1 MSEFIKILLSLSV
14 SGALLLLL
22 ILGLKPLYKN
32 KFSKRWQY
40 YIWIVVALRFL
51 LPFTPDTTIIGS
63 LFEKFD
69 TTAITNEIPT
79 TPNVPVPA
87 DTGNSKAEPIQT
99 NREITTAAM
108 REPFNKYV
116 CLFFIW
122 SALALVL
129 FVRKVTVYQGFIQY
143 IKAGNKEV
151 SDIKILNLLSDCEEK
166 LNIKTRVE
174 LSCNPL
180 IASPMLIGF
189 FRPRIIL
196 PSHEWEDKE
205 LSYIFVHELIH
216 YKQRDMFYKWLI
228 QIVVCVH
235 WFNPFVYLLEKEVN
249 KSCELSCDE
258 KVISVLDDTARRE
271 YGDILISFLKSN
283 NLYKSSLASVTLT
296 EGAEQ
301 LKERLG
307 AIMKFRKKSK
317 VIIAITA
324 IFTVAVCICFFVAG
338 AYAAPS
344 TANEKNSF
352 MEAAADIFGNDEEKK
367 QFTEIISA
375 SGEMIGIIDNNKE
388 IERLVKQLD
397 IESWND
403 MEQLPEDI
411 DLVYSYISYEV
422 IDEPIFLPDG
432 IPLVHM
438 STLELYISDKGEYI
452 IRDYDQE
459 IETIARISEK
469 AGRFLN
475 APEDLELN
483 KNITAKDILDGWG
496 LDFYVPNG
504 DIENILDGWGL
515 DFYVPNSDIE
525 KIDDIENAQYYQGKT
540 SFTEKELRKTSK
552 EQKIQF
558 YGADQNTLLN
568 EIDDISEIA
577 QYLNGLALDQWEY
590 ADNAPNP
597 EEVECQIVRFMLSRD
612 NKKELKEM
620 DTQILYKS
628 NGNYYIE
635 EIIPGEYSDR
645 GEFITHYQVS
655 EEIAKYILS
664 YIETASN

>member
-1 MSEFIKILLSLSV
+1 MNEFMKILLSLSV

-51 LPFTPDTTIIGS
+51 LPFTPDTTIVGS

-69 TTAITNEIPT
+69 TAAITNEIPT
-79 TPNVPVPA
+79 SPNVPVPA
-87 DTGNSKAEPIQT
+87 DTDNSKAEPTQT

-143 IKAGNKEV
+143 IKAGNKEL

-196 PSHEWEDKE
+196 PAYELEDKE
-205 LSYIFVHELIH
+205 LSYIFVHELTH

-258 KVISVLDDTARRE
+258 KVIAVLDDKGKRE
-271 YGDILISFLKSN
+271 YGDTLISFLKLN

-307 AIMKFRKKSK
+307 AIMNFKKK
-317 VIIAITA
+317 NKPVVILTSILTLFLVISAIVIGVYT
-324 IFTVAVCICFFVAG
+324 TGSG
-338 AYAAPS
+338 ASNAHAAPLSNPQLDTEGKPSLTLDVSSCAVNVLPATDNKISAEYNSNVYDVKIDESDDSRKVSISCKTS
-344 TANEKNSF
+344 TNT
-352 MEAAADIFGNDEEKK
+352 NDETIKLYIPDIDYGEVSLTADSAHLTYDFIRSGNIAGNFNMASVFLTLPEGFNGSLNAVANSGYFQLISKDDFK
-367 QFTEIISA
+367 DTTTTITNSGDWGEIYTPKNFTE
-375 SGEMIGIIDNNKE
+375 
-388 IERLVKQLD
+388 
-397 IESWND
+397 
-403 MEQLPEDI
+403 
-411 DLVYSYISYEV
+411 
-422 IDEPIFLPDG
+422 
-432 IPLVHM
+432 
-438 STLELYISDKGEYI
+438 
-452 IRDYDQE
+452 
-459 IETIARISEK
+459 
-469 AGRFLN
+469 
-475 APEDLELN
+475 
-483 KNITAKDILDGWG
+483 
-496 LDFYVPNG
+496 
-504 DIENILDGWGL
+504 
-515 DFYVPNSDIE
+515 
-525 KIDDIENAQYYQGKT
+525 
-540 SFTEKELRKTSK
+540 
-552 EQKIQF
+552 
-558 YGADQNTLLN
+558 
-568 EIDDISEIA
+568 
-577 QYLNGLALDQWEY
+577 
-590 ADNAPNP
+590 
-597 EEVECQIVRFMLSRD
+597 
-612 NKKELKEM
+612 
-620 DTQILYKS
+620 S
-628 NGNYYIE
+628 NGNYTFTNGTGNNVINVTRKGSGVMGIYTSDAFDSSNFPE
-635 EIIPGEYSDR
+635 EWKDLWSDTWQ
-645 GEFITHYQVS
+645 GTPWEDDWWQNS
-655 EEIAKYILS
+655 WKEED
-664 YIETASN
+664 

>member
-1 MSEFIKILLSLSV
+1 MNEFMKILLSLSV

-51 LPFTPDTTIIGS
+51 LPFTPDTTIVGS

-69 TTAITNEIPT
+69 TAAITNEIPT
-79 TPNVPVPA
+79 SPNVPVPA

-99 NREITTAAM
+99 NRETTTAAM
-108 REPFNKYV
+108 REPVDKYV

-129 FVRKVTVYQGFIQY
+129 FVRKITVYQGFIQY

-196 PSHEWEDKE
+196 PAHEWEDKE

-271 YGDILISFLKSN
+271 YGDTLISFLKSN

-307 AIMKFRKKSK
+307 AIMKFREKSK
-317 VIIAITA
+317 VIIAITT
-324 IFTVAVCICFFVAG
+324 IFTVAACVCFFVTG

-344 TANEKNSF
+344 VANGMKPWVNS
-352 MEAAADIFGNDEEKK
+352 
-367 QFTEIISA
+367 EI
-375 SGEMIGIIDNNKE
+375 
-388 IERLVKQLD
+388 
-397 IESWND
+397 
-403 MEQLPEDI
+403 
-411 DLVYSYISYEV
+411 
-422 IDEPIFLPDG
+422 
-432 IPLVHM
+432 
-438 STLELYISDKGEYI
+438 
-452 IRDYDQE
+452 
-459 IETIARISEK
+459 
-469 AGRFLN
+469 
-475 APEDLELN
+475 
-483 KNITAKDILDGWG
+483 
-496 LDFYVPNG
+496 
-504 DIENILDGWGL
+504 
-515 DFYVPNSDIE
+515 
-525 KIDDIENAQYYQGKT
+525 
-540 SFTEKELRKTSK
+540 
-552 EQKIQF
+552 
-558 YGADQNTLLN
+558 LN
-568 EIDDISEIA
+568 EILTED
-577 QYLNGLALDQWEY
+577 G
-590 ADNAPNP
+590 
-597 EEVECQIVRFMLSRD
+597 V
-612 NKKELKEM
+612 
-620 DTQILYKS
+620 
-628 NGNYYIE
+628 YYYY
-635 EIIPGEYSDR
+635 GY
-645 GEFITHYQVS
+645 
-655 EEIAKYILS
+655 
-664 YIETASN
+664 

>member
-1 MSEFIKILLSLSV
+1 MNEFVKILLSLSV

-69 TTAITNEIPT
+69 TTAITNEIPAN
-79 TPNVPVPA
+79 PNVPVPA
-87 DTGNSKAEPIQT
+87 DTGNSKAEPIQP

-108 REPFNKYV
+108 REPVDKYV

-166 LNIKTRVE
+166 LKIKTRVE

-180 IASPMLIGF
+180 IGF

-196 PSHEWEDKE
+196 PVGEWEDKE

-258 KVISVLDDTARRE
+258 KVISILNEKAKRE
-271 YGDILISFLKSN
+271 YGDTLISFLKSN

-317 VIIAITA
+317 AIIAITA
-324 IFTVAVCICFFVAG
+324 IFTAAVCVCFFVTG

-344 TANEKNSF
+344 AANDMKTWKDSEILNEILTEDGVYYIFCDGAGEDDKPLSSVSAGSIKFVLVRKDSYTSIGPFDN
-352 MEAAADIFGNDEEKK
+352 METLMEDVAEQCEYMNTLTQEEKK
-367 QFTEIISA
+367 LVMEAVADICGNVESDNKNSIFEMELDRYYDDTDPFVNERLFCVSEDISTLKAKISFQMDGKSGLVEIRDNETDELIWANTWNENIENDTFTISLNNILKENEYVIRFVGTEINYAKI
-375 SGEMIGIIDNNKE
+375 
-388 IERLVKQLD
+388 
-397 IESWND
+397 
-403 MEQLPEDI
+403 
-411 DLVYSYISYEV
+411 EV
-422 IDEPIFLPDG
+422 IFESG
-432 IPLVHM
+432 LVR
-438 STLELYISDKGEYI
+438 ERE
-452 IRDYDQE
+452 RP
-459 IETIARISEK
+459 R
-469 AGRFLN
+469 
-475 APEDLELN
+475 
-483 KNITAKDILDGWG
+483 
-496 LDFYVPNG
+496 
-504 DIENILDGWGL
+504 
-515 DFYVPNSDIE
+515 
-525 KIDDIENAQYYQGKT
+525 
-540 SFTEKELRKTSK
+540 
-552 EQKIQF
+552 
-558 YGADQNTLLN
+558 
-568 EIDDISEIA
+568 
-577 QYLNGLALDQWEY
+577 
-590 ADNAPNP
+590 
-597 EEVECQIVRFMLSRD
+597 
-612 NKKELKEM
+612 
-620 DTQILYKS
+620 KS
-628 NGNYYIE
+628 N
-635 EIIPGEYSDR
+635 
-645 GEFITHYQVS
+645 
-655 EEIAKYILS
+655 
-664 YIETASN
+664 

>member
-1 MSEFIKILLSLSV
+1 MNEFIKILLSLSV

-79 TPNVPVPA
+79 NPNVPVPA

-108 REPFNKYV
+108 REPVDKYV

-166 LNIKTRVE
+166 LKIKTRVE

-196 PSHEWEDKE
+196 PSREWEDKE

-258 KVISVLDDTARRE
+258 KVISILNEKAKRE
-271 YGDILISFLKSN
+271 YGDTLISFLKSN

-317 VIIAITA
+317 AIIAITA
-324 IFTVAVCICFFVAG
+324 IFTAAVCVCFFVTG

-344 TANEKNSF
+344 AANDMKTWKDSEILNEILTEDGVYYIFCDGAGEDDKPLSSVSAGSIKFVLVRKDSYTSIGPFDN
-352 MEAAADIFGNDEEKK
+352 METLMEDVAEQCEYMNTLTQEEKK
-367 QFTEIISA
+367 LVMEAVADICGNVESDNKNSIFEMELDRYYDDTDPFVNERLFCVSEDISTLKAKISFQMDGKSGLVEIRDNETDELIWANTWNENIENDTFTISLNNILKENEYVIRFVGTEINYAKI
-375 SGEMIGIIDNNKE
+375 
-388 IERLVKQLD
+388 
-397 IESWND
+397 
-403 MEQLPEDI
+403 
-411 DLVYSYISYEV
+411 EV
-422 IDEPIFLPDG
+422 IFESG
-432 IPLVHM
+432 LVR
-438 STLELYISDKGEYI
+438 ERE
-452 IRDYDQE
+452 RP
-459 IETIARISEK
+459 R
-469 AGRFLN
+469 
-475 APEDLELN
+475 
-483 KNITAKDILDGWG
+483 
-496 LDFYVPNG
+496 
-504 DIENILDGWGL
+504 
-515 DFYVPNSDIE
+515 
-525 KIDDIENAQYYQGKT
+525 
-540 SFTEKELRKTSK
+540 
-552 EQKIQF
+552 
-558 YGADQNTLLN
+558 
-568 EIDDISEIA
+568 
-577 QYLNGLALDQWEY
+577 
-590 ADNAPNP
+590 
-597 EEVECQIVRFMLSRD
+597 
-612 NKKELKEM
+612 
-620 DTQILYKS
+620 KS
-628 NGNYYIE
+628 N
-635 EIIPGEYSDR
+635 
-645 GEFITHYQVS
+645 
-655 EEIAKYILS
+655 
-664 YIETASN
+664 

>member
-32 KFSKRWQY
+32 RFSKRWQY
-40 YIWIVVALRFL
+40 YIWIIAALRFL
-51 LPFTPDTTIIGS
+51 LPFTPDTTIVGS
-63 LFEKFD
+63 LFEKPD
-69 TTAITNEIPT
+69 TTAVTNEIPAGT
-79 TPNVPVPA
+79 NVPA
-87 DTGNSKAEPIQT
+87 STDTDNSKTEPIQT
-99 NREITTAAM
+99 NREVTTAAM
-108 REPFNKYV
+108 HEPFNRYI
-116 CLFFIW
+116 CLFFMW
-122 SALALVL
+122 SVFALVL
-129 FVRKVTVYQGFIQY
+129 FVRKVTIYQSFTQY
-143 IKAGNKEV
+143 IKAGSTEV

-196 PSHEWEDKE
+196 PVGEWEDKE

-258 KVISVLDDTARRE
+258 KVISVLGDTARRE
-271 YGDILISFLKSN
+271 YGDILISFLKSDN
-283 NLYKSSLASVTLT
+283 HYKSSFASITLT

-307 AIMKFRKKSK
+307 AIMKFGKKSK

-324 IFTVAVCICFFVAG
+324 IFTVAVCTCFFVTG
-338 AYAAPS
+338 AYAAS
-344 TANEKNSF
+344 SAANEKNSF

-388 IERLVKQLD
+388 IERFVKQLD

-411 DLVYSYISYEV
+411 ELVYSYISYEV
-422 IDEPIFLPDG
+422 IDEPVFLQDG
-432 IPLVHM
+432 KPFVHM
-438 STLELYISDKGEYI
+438 STLEFYISGKGEYM

-459 IETIARISEK
+459 VETIARISEK

-496 LDFYVPNG
+496 LDFYVP
-504 DIENILDGWGL
+504 D
-515 DFYVPNSDIE
+515 SDIE
-525 KIDDIENAQYYQGKT
+525 SDFEKTDDIETARYYEGNT
-540 SFTEKELRKTSK
+540 SFTEEELLQTSK
-552 EQKIQF
+552 KQKIQF
-558 YGADQNTLLN
+558 YGADKNTLLN

-577 QYLNGLALDQWEY
+577 QYLNGLDLGQWEY
-590 ADNAPNP
+590 ADHAPKP

-620 DTQILYKS
+620 YTEILYKS
-628 NGNYYIE
+628 NGNYYIQ

-645 GEFITHYQVS
+645 GDFITHYQVP

-664 YIETASN
+664 YIEIASN